1 MNNRI
6 LFSPVG
12 GTDPISNYH
21 DGALLHICRFYK
33 PNIVY
38 LYLSGEIAEYHNKD
52 NRYLESIQ
60 KLGVELVHSFE
71 VHIIEKP
78 ELFNVQIFDD
88 FLEEFRRIISDIMR
102 GREES
107 ELLLNVSSGTPA
119 MKGALQT
126 LSVFLTYKNIAP
138 IQVSTPKRRMNFKTD
153 DRNDFDVELQWEFN
167 EDNLK
172 DAENRCTVSGR
183 VNLLVETQKRIIEKH
198 LHSYNYQG
206 AIEATKEIENYIP
219 KDLMNLLRG
228 ALCRLQYNLE
238 EIEKY
243 VDPKK
248 YNLFVNIPIKNKHL
262 YEYLLNLKIK
272 LTKEEYADFIRAIS
286 PYFQELLKIIID
298 EGCSIDLAEYM
309 NVKKLKAGEEYWDLR
324 KVERNPELMGAFD
337 EKFGKDRFEGRQ
349 VKSVHLMAI
358 IDYFIEDE
366 RLRNE
371 IHYVREAEERIR
383 NVAAHQLAGIGKN
396 VKNYNMNEILNK
408 LKFLSV
414 QAGLALNNDVWNSY
428 DYMNDLLIELLYK
441 QN

>member
-1 MNNRI
+1 MNSRI

-33 PNIVY
+33 PDIIY
-38 LYLSGEIAEYHNKD
+38 LYLSGEIVEYHNKD
-52 NRYLESIQ
+52 NRYLGSIE
-60 KLGVELVHSFE
+60 KLGMELEHSFE
-71 VHIIEKP
+71 VRVIEKP
-78 ELFNVQIFDD
+78 KLFNVQIFDD
-88 FLEEFRRIISDIMR
+88 FLEEFRRILSDIMR

-126 LSVFLTYKNIAP
+126 LSVFLTYKNIEP
-138 IQVSTPKRRMNFKTD
+138 IQVSTPKRRMNFKTE
-153 DRNDFDVELQWEFN
+153 DRNDFDVDLQWEFN
-167 EDNLK
+167 EDNVE

-183 VNLLVETQKRIIEKH
+183 INLLVETQKRIIEKH
-198 LHSYNYQG
+198 LYSYNYQG
-206 AIEATKEIENYIP
+206 AIEATREIENYVP
-219 KDLMNLLRG
+219 QDLVNLLRG

-238 EIEKY
+238 EMEKY

-272 LTKEEYADFIRAIS
+272 LIKEEYADFIRAIS
-286 PYFQELLKIIID
+286 PYFQEILKMII
-298 EGCSIDLAEYM
+298 EERCSIDLTEYM
-309 NVKKLKAGEEYWDLR
+309 DARRLKAGEDYWNLE
-324 KVERNPELMGAFD
+324 KVERNSEMMRAFD
-337 EKFGKDRFEGRQ
+337 RKFGKYRFKGEH

-358 IDYFIEDE
+358 IDCFIEDE
-366 RLRNE
+366 RLINE
-371 IHYVREAEERIR
+371 IQYVRKAEETIR
-383 NVAAHQLAGIGKN
+383 NVAAHQLSGIGKN

-414 QAGLALNNDVWNSY
+414 QAGLSLNNEVWNSY

-441 QN
+441 KK